1 MPYPPSW
8 QSLPMR
14 RVMAEFYD
22 GPHATPAP
30 SEDGP
35 IYLGIGNLR
44 EDGLLDLGT
53 IRHISEVDYAVWTR
67 RVEPRPGDVVFTY
80 EASLHRYAIIPEGF
94 RGCLGR
100 RTALIRPD
108 PEVVNT
114 KFLLY
119 SFLSPQWRHGVQ
131 QRVNIGST
139 VDRIPLVD
147 FPNFPITLPPLS
159 TQRRIASILSAY
171 DDLIENNTRRI
182 QILEAMAQAIYR
194 EWFVEFRFSGHE
206 DVRMVDSALGLIP
219 EGWSVIG
226 IGEVVQTLGGGTPS
240 KAVPAYWEDG
250 VFTWYTPTDLTKSGS
265 MFIERSAAR
274 ISLLGL
280 SRSSATAFP
289 ARAVMMTS
297 RATIGVV
304 SITTVEA
311 ATNQGFITCVANERL
326 GEYHLYFWLLA
337 NVGLFSALASGA
349 TFKEI
354 SRSKFRPIPIAV
366 PPPDLERRFHEVI
379 APIGDLILNLQ
390 RQTSNLRST
399 RDLLLPR
406 LISGEIDVSELDLGD
421 V

>member
-1 MPYPPSW
+1 VPSPLSW
-8 QSLPMR
+8 RSLPMR

-30 SEDGP
+30 AEDGP

-44 EDGLLDLGT
+44 EDGLLDLGS
-53 IRHISEVDYAVWTR
+53 IRHISEADYALWTR

-108 PEVVNT
+108 PQVVNT
-114 KFLLY
+114 RFLLY
-119 SFLSPQWRHGVQ
+119 SFLSPEWRHRVQ

-147 FPNFPITLPPLS
+147 FPNFPITLPDLA

-182 QILEAMAQAIYR
+182 QILEEMAQAIYR
-194 EWFVEFRFSGHE
+194 EWFVEFRFPGHE
-206 DVRMVDSALGLIP
+206 GVRMVDSALGPIP
-219 EGWSVIG
+219 DGWRVTA
-226 IGEVVQTLGGGTPS
+226 IGEVVRTLGGGTPS
-240 KAVPAYWEDG
+240 KQVPAYWEAG
-250 VFTWYTPTDLTKSGS
+250 TFTWYTPTDLTRSGS
-265 MFIERSAAR
+265 MFIEQSGTR
-274 ISLLGL
+274 ITPLGL

-289 ARAVMMTS
+289 ARSVMMTS

-326 GEYHLYFWLLA
+326 GEYHLYFWLLS
-337 NVGLFSALASGA
+337 NVDLFAALASGA

-366 PPPDLERRFHEVI
+366 PPPDLERRFHEAI

-390 RQTSNLRST
+390 RQSSNLRQT

>member
-1 MPYPPSW
+1 MPSPLSW
-8 QSLPMR
+8 RSLPMR

-30 SEDGP
+30 AEDGP

-44 EDGLLDLGT
+44 EDGLLDLGS
-53 IRHISEVDYAVWTR
+53 IRHISEADYALWTR

-108 PEVVNT
+108 PQVVNT
-114 KFLLY
+114 RFLLY
-119 SFLSPQWRHGVQ
+119 SFLSPEWRHRVQ

-147 FPNFPITLPPLS
+147 FPNFPITLPDLA

-182 QILEAMAQAIYR
+182 QILEEMAQAIYR
-194 EWFVEFRFSGHE
+194 EWFVEFRFPGHE
-206 DVRMVDSALGLIP
+206 GVRMVDSALGPIP
-219 EGWSVIG
+219 DGWRVTA
-226 IGEVVQTLGGGTPS
+226 IGEVVRTLGGGTPS
-240 KAVPAYWEDG
+240 KQVPAYWEAG
-250 VFTWYTPTDLTKSGS
+250 TFTWYTPTDLTRSGS
-265 MFIERSAAR
+265 MFIEQSGTR
-274 ISLLGL
+274 ITPLGL

-289 ARAVMMTS
+289 ARSVMMTS

-326 GEYHLYFWLLA
+326 GEYHLYFWLLS
-337 NVGLFSALASGA
+337 NVDLFAALASGA

-366 PPPDLERRFHEVI
+366 PPPDLERRFHEAI

-390 RQTSNLRST
+390 RQSSNLRQT